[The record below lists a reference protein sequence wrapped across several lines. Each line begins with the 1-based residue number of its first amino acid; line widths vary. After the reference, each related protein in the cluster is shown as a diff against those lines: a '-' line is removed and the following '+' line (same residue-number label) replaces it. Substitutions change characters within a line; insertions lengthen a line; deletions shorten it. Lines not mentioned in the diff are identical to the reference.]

1 MLNDAQKSVDID
13 VSKGFKSL
21 FVINKF
27 NGSKDFMIF
36 DVVFNLDGETIVEF
50 RKVLLKTTPYQTI
63 KELMRTITQPKGVKT
78 AKPSKNEAPKDEG
91 LEIWDDTW
99 ISTGRGY

>member
-21 FVINKF
+21 FVVNKF
-27 NGSKDFMIF
+27 NGSEDFMIF
-36 DVVFNLDGETIVEF
+36 DVVFNLDSETIVEF
-50 RKVLLKTTPYQTI
+50 RKILLKTTPYQTI

-78 AKPSKNEAPKDEG
+78 AKRSKNEAPKGEG